1 MSNPEDWKKWEG
13 RVDGKFPLRQWLG
26 GSDHSAVFLTERP
39 GQTEKVAIKLIAADG
54 AEADRQLARWRAAA
68 QLSHPHLMRIFEAG
82 RCRLDGTPLLYFVME
97 YAEEDLSQ
105 ILPQR
110 PLAPTEVTDL
120 LPALLDALS
129 YLHAKGFVH
138 SRVKPS
144 NVHAIGD
151 ELKLSA
157 DQIMTA
163 QTVSATEPDSAHT
176 RRDVYDAPET
186 ADGIVSPAGDVW
198 SIGVTLV
205 AALTQNV
212 TFEEGASGSTSH
224 SDPAPP
230 PTVPQPFR
238 GIARECLHLDPK
250 RRCSLAEIQARLQP
264 AGRSV
269 PAEPESPPPPQHPE
283 KRGAVFVS
291 AIFVVA
297 ALLIAFVLFH
307 RRGHDGEKNA
317 PPSATATTVQPTPE
331 AAPQVSPQSAPPT
344 TTQTPPEAAPAS
356 PPPPAD
362 QPIPPPKK
370 AVASPG
376 EVVHQVLPD
385 VPASARNSINGTV
398 KVGVRVEVDSSGKV
412 TAATL
417 KSAGPS
423 KYFAA
428 LALKAA
434 QAWEFSAPEADGK
447 PTASAWL
454 IQFRFKRA
462 GTQALPERLKDR
474 SR

>member
-54 AEADRQLARWRAAA
+54 PEADRQLARWRAAA

-97 YAEEDLSQ
+97 SAEEDLSQ

-110 PLAPTEVTDL
+110 PLAPAEVTEL
-120 LPALLDALS
+120 LPPLLDALS
-129 YLHAKGFVH
+129 YLHSKGFVH
-138 SRVKPS
+138 GRIKPS
-144 NVHAIGD
+144 NVHAQGD
-151 ELKLSA
+151 LLKLSA
-157 DQIMTA
+157 DQI
-163 QTVSATEPDSAHT
+163 VSVAEPTSART

-212 TFEEGASGSTSH
+212 TFEEGASSGTSRP
-224 SDPAPP
+224 DPDPP

-264 AGRSV
+264 AARSV
-269 PAEPESPPPPQHPE
+269 PAEPELPPQRPE
-283 KRGAVFVS
+283 KRRAVFAS

-307 RRGHDGEKNA
+307 HRDHSRDLSRGKNA
-317 PPSATATTVQPTPE
+317 PPSATATTVQPAPE
-331 AAPQVSPQSAPPT
+331 AAPQVSRQSTPPT
-344 TTQTPPEAAPAS
+344 TTQPPPQAAPAS
-356 PPPPAD
+356 PTPPVAE
-362 QPIPPPKK
+362 PIAPPKK
-370 AVASPG
+370 SPG
-376 EVVHQVLPD
+376 DVAHQVLPE

-417 KSAGPS
+417 KSPGPS

-434 QAWEFSAPEADGK
+434 QAWEFSPPEADGK

-462 GTQALPERLKDR
+462 GTQASPERLKDR
-474 SR
+474 SH